1 MNKEAE
7 DYLTKH
13 ETCYAYNDTFKF
25 YYKKSM
31 PRHECEAFI
40 ESRNR
45 CKGGHWEVR
54 RKVDCEDHFQLMFN
68 SKWAGDGSV

>member
-7 DYLTKH
+7 DLLRKH
-13 ETCYAYNDTFKF
+13 ETCYAYNESFKF

-31 PRHECEAFI
+31 PRHECEAFV
-40 ESRNR
+40 EQRNQ

-54 RKVDCEDHFQLMFN
+54 RKVDCEDHFQLMIN
-68 SKWAGDGSV
+68 SMWAGDGS